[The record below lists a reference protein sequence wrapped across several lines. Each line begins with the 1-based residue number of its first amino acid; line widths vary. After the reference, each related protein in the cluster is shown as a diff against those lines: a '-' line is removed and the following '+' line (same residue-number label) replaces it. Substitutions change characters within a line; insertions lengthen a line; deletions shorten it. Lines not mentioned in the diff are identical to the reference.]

1 HGQEGV
7 IVFAEPD
14 VFPVEFLL
22 DEGVAIE
29 VVGGLERKKGGDAK
43 HHRAEDFIAQVEV
56 VMQVPAALLSQ
67 NPMVWILGS
76 ELGKG
81 ASERGALFHALENE
95 VDAIAAGPLHATEPR
110 PHVILFADPFLRP
123 LDGRLVI
130 ASECLYP
137 LPVIAGPLTEGSF

>member
-1 HGQEGV
+1 
-7 IVFAEPD
+7 
-14 VFPVEFLL
+14 
-22 DEGVAIE
+22 
-29 VVGGLERKKGGDAK
+29 
-43 HHRAEDFIAQVEV
+43 
-56 VMQVPAALLSQ
+56 MQVPAALLSQ

-76 ELGKG
+76 ELGNG

-123 LDGRLVI
+123 LDGSLVI

-137 LPVIAGPLTEGSF
+137 LPVIASPLTESSFVDYRDAHHFAEKIDHLFRAGQAAQVAMDDDAVEAVVYKNEQAVEQLRE